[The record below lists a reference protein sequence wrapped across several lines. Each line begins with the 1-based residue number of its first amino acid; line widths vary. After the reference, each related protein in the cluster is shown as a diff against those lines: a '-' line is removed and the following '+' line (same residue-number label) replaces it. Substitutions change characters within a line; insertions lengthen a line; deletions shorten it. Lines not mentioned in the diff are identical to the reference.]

1 MFRAIASKN
10 FAPFEELFLELPA
23 VEDKPENMAEVH
35 LFTGVNG
42 SGKTRIL
49 SVLSAM
55 LGNEQHLK
63 KRMKGAEQTFL
74 LAADSLVDRNTNNGR
89 WCRMVAAPNQVGWQH
104 LVGELG
110 NWVGKVPAFAYSGY
124 AYVSDASVTA
134 MGTVQRPDRN
144 YCLAF
149 NRPENSSQVLL
160 QAITNLLFEAAVD
173 SLNNSAEDKS
183 HSRAARLVKSLEL
196 TLLEI
201 TRTKFQFKIEKF
213 PQISLYAVWGGTKL
227 PFDVLPDGLRAIIGW
242 LVHALV
248 IMDVWLQGK
257 GDPTN
262 TEAVFLLD
270 EIESHLHPAWQRKIL
285 PAFQRLFP
293 KSQIFVATHSP
304 FVIAS
309 LNHGWIHSLKTDAN
323 GKVRNERP
331 IAASK
336 GDSYISVVEDIM
348 GVKEW
353 FDPETESLLAE
364 FRTIR
369 DGAYKPAVSRAERE
383 QAAGSARK
391 LALKISQRSM
401 ELEFMMGKE
410 LIQMDRQLANGV
422 GKA

>member
-1 MFRAIASKN
+1 MFRAIASDN
-10 FAPFEELFLELPA
+10 FAPFEQLLLELPA
-23 VEDKPENMAEVH
+23 VKDKPENLAEVH

-55 LGNEQHLK
+55 LGNVQHLQ

-74 LAADSLVDRNTNNGR
+74 LSADSLFDRNLSNGR
-89 WCRMVAAPNQVGWQH
+89 WSRMFAASNHVGWQQ
-104 LVGELG
+104 LVGDFG
-110 NWVGKVPAFAYSGY
+110 NWSQQVPAFAYSGY
-124 AYVSDASVTA
+124 AYVSDANVTA

-144 YCLAF
+144 YCLSF
-149 NRPENSSQVLL
+149 NKPENSSQILL

-173 SLNNSAEDKS
+173 SLNVSADDKI
-183 HSRAARLVKSLEL
+183 HSRAARLVKSLES
-196 TLLEI
+196 TLFEI
-201 TRTKFQFKIEKF
+201 TGTKFQFKIEKF
-213 PQISLYAVWGGTKL
+213 PQVSLFAVWGGTKL
-227 PFDVLPDGLRAIIGW
+227 SFDVLPDGLRAIIGW

-248 IMDVWLQGK
+248 MMDVWLQGK

-293 KSQIFVATHSP
+293 KAQIFVATHSP

-309 LNHGWIHSLKTDAN
+309 LNHGWIHSLKMGAN
-323 GKVRNERP
+323 GKVKNEKP

-353 FDPETESLLAE
+353 FDPETENLLAE
-364 FRTIR
+364 FRAIR
-369 DGAYKPAVSRAERE
+369 DGAYKPEITPEQRG
-383 QAAGSARK
+383 QAAENARK
-391 LALKISQRSM
+391 LAMRISERSM

-410 LIQMDRQLANGV
+410 LIQMDRQLANGA